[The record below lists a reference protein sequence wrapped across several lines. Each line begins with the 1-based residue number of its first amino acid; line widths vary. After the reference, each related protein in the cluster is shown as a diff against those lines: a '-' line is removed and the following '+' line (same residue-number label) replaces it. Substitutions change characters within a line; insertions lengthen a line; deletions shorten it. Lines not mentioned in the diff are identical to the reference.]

1 MHLPQAALLSTRS
14 NERVFIGRCRF
25 CSQFGRQVRKDAA
38 DETQILIYCKLKQHF
53 ILIFPFELAFS

>member
-25 CSQFGRQVRKDAA
+25 CSQLRKDAA